1 MCASKRYRKGCE
13 AVGNTIS
20 IKEIARLAGTSV
32 ATVSRVINK
41 NGRYSPETEARVRQ
55 IIEEYNYQPNQL
67 AKGLREKQMNLI
79 GVIVSDVSG
88 DFFSAIVREVEQELF
103 RLGYIMILC
112 NTSEKEEI
120 EKRIIESLSTLRI
133 SGIIYVGGKRSRY
146 IFRNLPVVYVDR
158 RPPERPADQLT
169 CFIGSNNI
177 KGGYMAA
184 ERLLA
189 AGRRKPAIVLFEKN
203 LDTQEQRY
211 LGFRRAMTDYGF
223 PADSAKEY
231 HVKKVDYEN
240 GLTVTEEIVN
250 SGLGHDA
257 IFYASDILAIG
268 GIHYLNEHGIRVPEQ
283 ISVIGMDDIPASGRI
298 TPALTTIRQQ
308 YTEFGRLAADAVV
321 QMLEGEPVED
331 SVLDVTLVE
340 RKTV

>member
-1 MCASKRYRKGCE
+1 M
-13 AVGNTIS
+13 GNSIS

-41 NGRYSPETEARVRQ
+41 NGRYSPETEARVRK
-55 IIEEYNYQPNQL
+55 IIEEHNYQPNQL
-67 AKGLREKQMNLI
+67 AKGLREKQMNLV

-88 DFFSAIVREVEQELF
+88 DFFSGIIREIERELF
-103 RLGYIMILC
+103 SRGYVMILC
-112 NTSEKEEI
+112 NTSEQEET

-146 IFRNLPVVYVDR
+146 LFRNLPVVYVDR

-169 CFIGSNNI
+169 CFIGSNNV

-189 AGRRKPAIVLFEKN
+189 AGRKKPAIVLFEKN

-211 LGFRRAMTDYGF
+211 LGFQRAMADYGF
-223 PADSAKEY
+223 PADAAKAY
-231 HVKKVDYEN
+231 HVKRVDYEN
-240 GLTVTEEIVN
+240 GLNVTEEILN

-257 IFYASDILAIG
+257 VFYTSDILAIG
-268 GIHYLNEHGIRVPEQ
+268 GIHYLNEHGIMVPEQ

-308 YTEFGRLAADAVV
+308 YDEFGRLAADAIVR
-321 QMLEGEPVED
+321 MIDGNAVED
-331 SVLDVTLVE
+331 SVLDVKLME

>member
-1 MCASKRYRKGCE
+1 M
-13 AVGNTIS
+13 GNTIS

-32 ATVSRVINK
+32 ATVSRILNK
-41 NGRYSPETEARVRQ
+41 NGRYSPETEARVRK
-55 IIEEYNYQPNQL
+55 IIEENNYQPNLL
-67 AKGLREKQMNLI
+67 AKGLREKQMNLV

-88 DFFSAIVREVEQELF
+88 EFFSGIIREIERELF

-120 EKRIIESLSTLRI
+120 EKKIIESLSTLRI

-146 IFRNLPVVYVDR
+146 LFRNLPVVYVDR
-158 RPPERPADQLT
+158 RPPERPAGQAT

-184 ERLLA
+184 EQLLG
-189 AGRRKPAIVLFEKN
+189 AGRKKPAIVMFEKK

-211 LGFRRAMTDYGF
+211 LGFRRAMSDFGF
-223 PADSAKEY
+223 PDDAAMAY
-231 HVKKVDYEN
+231 HVKRVDYES
-240 GLTVTEEIVN
+240 GLSVTETILN
-250 SGLGHDA
+250 SGMDHDA
-257 IFYASDILAIG
+257 IFYTSDILAIG
-268 GIHYLNEHGIRVPEQ
+268 GIHYLNEHGVKVPDE

-298 TPALTTIRQQ
+298 TPALTTIHQQ
-308 YTEFGRLAADAVV
+308 YKEFGRLAADAIVK
-321 QMLEGEPVED
+321 MIDGESVDD
-331 SVLDVTLVE
+331 SVLDVWLTE